1 MAEASNSG
9 TVFTQRQRIAE
20 LARQSPQMG
29 FTSLNHLLDLPL
41 LREAYHCTRKDG
53 ATGVD
58 GQTAS
63 DYEKDM
69 ERNLQ
74 SLLDRA
80 KSVAAWQAPG
90 GLSNSAAYT
99 TPGNSGCRNR
109 PAIFSR
115 KTP

>member
-9 TVFTQRQRIAE
+9 TMFTQRQRIAE

-41 LREAYHCTRKDG
+41 LHEAYHRTRKDG

-63 DYEKDM
+63 DLREGVGEESPIASGPSQVRHVPGTARATCAYS
-69 ERNLQ
+69 ERAGFHRNP
-74 SLLDRA
+74 SDRN
-80 KSVAAWQAPG
+80 PD
-90 GLSNSAAYT
+90 L
-99 TPGNSGCRNR
+99 
-109 PAIFSR
+109 
-115 KTP
+115 

>member
-9 TVFTQRQRIAE
+9 TVFTRRQRIAE

-41 LREAYHCTRKDG
+41 LHEAYQRTRKDG

-63 DYEKDM
+63 DYEKDLGS
-69 ERNLQ
+69 NLQ
-74 SLLDRA
+74 SCLL
-80 KSVAAWQAPG
+80 
-90 GLSNSAAYT
+90 YT
-99 TPGNSGCRNR
+99 SPSPRD
-109 PAIFSR
+109 
-115 KTP
+115 